1 MLILLAPSWTL
12 PPVRACFQTCCVR
25 GNGRHQAANNCC
37 VVALQVGSTVSGR
50 PGFEDDAKTLRD
62 LKFEIG
68 DLLDVAVFV

>member
-1 MLILLAPSWTL
+1 MK
-12 PPVRACFQTCCVR
+12 CCL
-25 GNGRHQAANNCC
+25 
-37 VVALQVGSTVSGR
+37 LQVGSTVSGR

>member
-1 MLILLAPSWTL
+1 MFAFEKKTLVCLLLSERSCCQKVCCTL
-12 PPVRACFQTCCVR
+12 MKCCL
-25 GNGRHQAANNCC
+25 
-37 VVALQVGSTVSGR
+37 LQVGSTVSGR